1 MNKIK
6 KIFFLLFLFSPLA
19 VFSQE
24 TERARKIYEPQYL
37 PSGTLVQA
45 IVPLFPND
53 EVLFYDSL
61 DRIVVEGTPDR
72 IDPALD
78 LLGQLDR
85 PRRQVKLVVDV
96 IIAEKGS
103 LAPAAPPELEHLE
116 KLLVRQGSRFSTFEL
131 INQLEVHALEG
142 ARLKMQIQPGLHLE
156 MVFDKFFSQGNQV
169 QLSYEVFEEK
179 EGVLRTLM
187 KSTVRLEEDLPL
199 LDGGPRLLGKLNDG
213 YLLVG
218 ISIVNRDD

>member
-1 MNKIK
+1 MKRVNLIFL
-6 KIFFLLFLFSPLA
+6 FFLFCPLA
-19 VFSQE
+19 VFSQG

-45 IVPLFPND
+45 IVPLFPSD

-61 DRIVVEGTPDR
+61 NRVIVQGTPDR

-116 KLLVRQGSRFSTFEL
+116 ELLVKGSRFSTFEL

-156 MVFDKFFSQGNQV
+156 MVFDKFIPQGNQV
-169 QLSYEVFEEK
+169 QLSYEIFEEK

-187 KSTVRLEEDLPL
+187 KSTVRLKEDLPL
-199 LDGGPRLLGKLNDG
+199 LDGGPRLLGKPNDG

-218 ISIVNRDD
+218 ISIVNRED